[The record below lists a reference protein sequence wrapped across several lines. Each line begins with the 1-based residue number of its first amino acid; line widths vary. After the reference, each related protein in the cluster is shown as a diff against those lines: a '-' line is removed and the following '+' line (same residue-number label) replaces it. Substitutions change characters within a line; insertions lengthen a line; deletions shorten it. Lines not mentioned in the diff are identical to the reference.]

1 MKYSVDKHLK
11 RYESALTNIAKC
23 DNKFDLCMQL
33 INDFKLYKSA
43 LELYDTKS
51 NQYKQ
56 VCLHYAKYLESKRYH
71 EEASMLYERSG
82 NMDCA
87 IGQAALALS
96 WQRAGYLSR
105 KVGWPVSRLSELYR
119 DLSSKLETSGRG
131 KDASVILKEWLQD
144 PEEAVAVLCRSHQ
157 WEEALR
163 IVRDSNRDDLVETNV
178 KPALIERRDVL
189 TDSIES
195 VKKQLK
201 AFVERLILVRRTRNF
216 ALQNDC
222 DNDIE
227 DDRNVDDADLFSET
241 TSVGGASTIR
251 SRSTLQTRTSSRSK
265 SSKNKRKAENNGSYC
280 SKNADI
286 KVIKTIFP
294 NVIH

>member
-1 MKYSVDKHLK
+1 M
-11 RYESALTNIAKC
+11 
-23 DNKFDLCMQL
+23 
-33 INDFKLYKSA
+33 
-43 LELYDTKS
+43 
-51 NQYKQ
+51 
-56 VCLHYAKYLESKRYH
+56 
-71 EEASMLYERSG
+71 G
-82 NMDCA
+82 
-87 IGQAALALS
+87 
-96 WQRAGYLSR
+96 
-105 KVGWPVSRLSELYR
+105 
-119 DLSSKLETSGRG
+119 
-131 KDASVILKEWLQD
+131 
-144 PEEAVAVLCRSHQ
+144 
-157 WEEALR
+157 
-163 IVRDSNRDDLVETNV
+163 ETNV

-265 SSKNKRKAENNGSYC
+265 SSKNRRKAC
-280 SKNADI
+280 KKNSNFSSI
-286 KVIKTIFP
+286 K
-294 NVIH
+294 